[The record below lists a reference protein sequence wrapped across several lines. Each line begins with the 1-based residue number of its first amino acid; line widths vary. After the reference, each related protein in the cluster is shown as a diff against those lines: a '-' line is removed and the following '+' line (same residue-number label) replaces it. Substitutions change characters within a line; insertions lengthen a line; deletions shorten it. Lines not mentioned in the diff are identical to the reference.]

1 MKVAT
6 SIVTGKQANAD
17 LVTLA
22 VTQAMQKAGITVAN
36 SVLLMLTSEFADKT
50 QVAIKAAAK
59 AANCMLVMGC
69 TASGI
74 FTEDD
79 WVLDAPAVA
88 VMVFSGDVS
97 LQPSLHSHSQQPL
110 FTLTAP
116 NAIDSAWL
124 NDGNIRFG
132 GASGD
137 ALGQGDF
144 SVWKNA
150 NGVTSSTLINNRAEA
165 FFSGVKAAIKAS
177 HGLHML
183 NQAQLIT
190 QVDGFDVVRLNNTS
204 PLTSLNKAWNGQ
216 NKSSE
221 TLPLHLLT
229 AIYADNTEAMVNGN
243 YQLTNIVAYDV
254 LSASITLAQPLK
266 AGQLLC
272 WGLRDKTAAEA
283 DMLLTTHQLQQEL
296 GGKANFGLLF
306 SNLAR
311 GPYLYDGVDRD
322 LKTITQQLPNMPLIG
337 FYGNATIAPLNS
349 DNQLLSN
356 SAVLCLFAELG
367 TEVDIEVD
375 IDLCETTGR

>member
-6 SIVTGKQANAD
+6 SIVTGKQASPE

-22 VTQAMQKAGITVAN
+22 VQQAMQKAGITVAS
-36 SVLLMLTSEFADKT
+36 SVLLILTSEFSADTKA
-50 QVAIKAAAK
+50 AIKAAAK

-88 VMVFSGDVS
+88 VMVFSGEVS
-97 LQPSLHSHSQQPL
+97 LQPSSHRHKHQPL

-132 GASGD
+132 GVSGD

-165 FFSGVKAAIKAS
+165 FFSGVKVAIKAS
-177 HGLHML
+177 HGLHMI
-183 NQAQLIT
+183 NQAKLIT

-243 YQLTNIVAYDV
+243 YQLTNIVAYDA
-254 LSASITLAQPLK
+254 LSGSITLAQPLK

-367 TEVDIEVD
+367 KEVD
-375 IDLCETTGR
+375 IDLCETTGT